1 MSYLTNLWDKIVLRL
16 GSLAG
21 FIPPIAAQIK
31 VAIDAGDVEKAR
43 ALTAKAREKFVDGL
57 ALCDKV
63 DQVLADGN
71 LTIAEGSEVAL
82 ALEALVD

>member
-1 MSYLTNLWDKIVLRL
+1 MSYLTNLWEKILLKL
-16 GSLAG
+16 GALAG

-31 VAIDAGDVEKAR
+31 IAIEAGDVEKVR
-43 ALTAKAREKFVDGL
+43 ALTDKAREKFNDGL

-63 DQVLADGN
+63 DEVLADGN

-82 ALEALVD
+82 AIEALVD

>member
-21 FIPPIAAQIK
+21 FIPPIASQIK

-82 ALEALVD
+82 AIEALVD